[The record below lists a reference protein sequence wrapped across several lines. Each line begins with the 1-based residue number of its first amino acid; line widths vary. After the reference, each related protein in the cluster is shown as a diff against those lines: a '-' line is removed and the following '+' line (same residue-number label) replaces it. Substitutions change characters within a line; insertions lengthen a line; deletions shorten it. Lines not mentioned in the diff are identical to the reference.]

1 MSKMEANLWDYLAV
15 IIKWRRVII
24 ANFLIVAVIVAVI
37 SLFLPP
43 WYEARTTILPPEKEM
58 GSLGLSA
65 GLLGGLGAAFLG
77 GGGMALPAFAT
88 PSDVYAAI
96 LKSRRVAEKVVKAND
111 LMELFDTESMTSAV
125 ETLKSRLRVNVGK
138 EGIITV
144 AYEDKEPVRAAQVT
158 NSFVEQLNAVNQE
171 VNISKAK
178 STREFIEER
187 LRQTKEDLRTAEENY
202 REFQEK
208 HRAIS
213 LDDQVRAQ
221 ISYAAQLEGEL
232 AMAEIE
238 LGVLRK
244 TLSNS
249 HQEVRRQRARIE
261 EIKKQLRILDEG
273 PQGVDSEEAIG
284 MKIPFSEA
292 PALGLELAR
301 FARELKVQG
310 TVFELLT
317 QQYEQAKIQEN
328 KDTPTVNVLDR
339 ACPPEERVRPARAQ
353 LVALAGAISIFI
365 TILAVF
371 FVEYLYRIKTEK
383 PETWERISGMTASL
397 KGDLS

>member
-1 MSKMEANLWDYLAV
+1 MSRMEANLWDYLAV
-15 IIKWRRVII
+15 VIKWRRVII

-88 PSDVYAAI
+88 PSDIYAAI
-96 LKSRRVAEKVVKAND
+96 LKSRRVAEKVVEAND
-111 LMELFDTESMTSAV
+111 LMELFDTESMASAV
-125 ETLKSRLRVNVGK
+125 ETLESRLRINVGK

-144 AYEDKEPVRAAQVT
+144 AYEDEDPVRAARVT

-202 REFQEK
+202 KQFQEK

-244 TLSNS
+244 SLSNS
-249 HQEVRRQRARIE
+249 HQEVRRQRTRIG

-273 PQGVDSEEAIG
+273 PQGVNPEEAIG
-284 MKIPFSEA
+284 MKVPFSEA

-301 FARELKVQG
+301 FARELEVHG

-339 ACPPEERVRPARAQ
+339 AYPPEERVRPARAQ

-371 FVEYLYRIKTEK
+371 FVEYLYRIKREK

>member
-1 MSKMEANLWDYLAV
+1 VSRMEANLWDYLAV

-43 WYEARTTILPPEKEM
+43 WYEARTTILPPERES

-65 GLLGGLGAAFLG
+65 GLLGGLGATFLG
-77 GGGMALPAFAT
+77 GGGMALPTFAT
-88 PSDVYAAI
+88 LSDVYAAI
-96 LKSRRVAEKVVKAND
+96 LKSRRVAERVVEINN
-111 LMELFDTESMTSAV
+111 LMELFDTESMTTAL
-125 ETLKSRLRVNVGK
+125 ETLKSHLSVTVGK
-138 EGIITV
+138 EGIITL
-144 AYEDKEPVRAAQVT
+144 AYEDKDPVRAAQVT
-158 NSFVEQLNAVNQE
+158 NSFVEQLNTVNQE

-202 REFQEK
+202 KQFQEK

-232 AMAEIE
+232 VMAEIE

-249 HQEVRRQRARIE
+249 HQEVRQQRARIE
-261 EIKKQLRILDEG
+261 EIKKQLRILD
-273 PQGVDSEEAIG
+273 QGGQGSNPEAAIG
-284 MKIPFSEA
+284 TKIPFSEA
-292 PALGLELAR
+292 PTLGLELAR
-301 FARELKVQG
+301 FARELEVQG
-310 TVFELLT
+310 TVFEMLT

-339 ACPPEERVRPARAQ
+339 AYPPEERVRPARAQ

-371 FVEYLYRIKTEK
+371 FVEYLYRVKREK

>member
-1 MSKMEANLWDYLAV
+1 MEANLWDYLAV

-43 WYEARTTILPPEKEM
+43 WYEARTTILPPERES

-77 GGGMALPAFAT
+77 GGGMALPTFAT
-88 PSDVYAAI
+88 LSDVYAAI
-96 LKSRRVAEKVVKAND
+96 LKSRRVAERVVETNN
-111 LMELFDTESMTSAV
+111 LMELFDTESMTTAL
-125 ETLKSRLRVNVGK
+125 ETLKSHLSVTVGK
-138 EGIITV
+138 EGIITL
-144 AYEDKEPVRAAQVT
+144 AYEDKDPVRAAQIT
-158 NSFVEQLNAVNQE
+158 NSFVEQLNLVNQE
-171 VNISKAK
+171 VNIGKAK
-178 STREFIEER
+178 STRAFIEER
-187 LRQTKEDLRTAEENY
+187 LRQTEKDLRTAEENY
-202 REFQEK
+202 KEFQEK

-238 LGVLRK
+238 LGILSK

-249 HQEVRRQRARIE
+249 HQEVRQQRARIE
-261 EIKKQLRILDEG
+261 EIKKQLRILD
-273 PQGVDSEEAIG
+273 QGDQGANPEEAIG
-284 MKIPFSEA
+284 MKVPFSEA

-301 FARELKVQG
+301 FTRELEVQG
-310 TVFELLT
+310 TIFKLLT
-317 QQYEQAKIQEN
+317 EQYEQAKIQEN
-328 KDTPTVNVLDR
+328 KDTPTVNVLDQ
-339 ACPPEERVRPARAQ
+339 AYPPEKRVRPARAQ

-371 FVEYLYRIKTEK
+371 FVESLYRVKRER
-383 PETWERISGMTASL
+383 PETWDRISGMTASL